1 MLLVAV
7 YKDESMRD
15 MRLISGTSDPS
26 IVSQISTIMKKALDD
41 FDKDPNSK
49 NSEPSKQQ

>member
-7 YKDESMRD
+7 YKGESIRD

-49 NSEPSKQQ
+49 NGESSKQQ